1 MALSRLLDRGRE
13 KAWFYGTSVVRDG
26 RGNRVRSDHKL
37 VTPGG
42 LRVTVTEEQQ
52 SKAELPGQVDFR
64 VLRMHLRDFAVTSSW
79 DLVWFRDRW
88 WEPVSPEWDSA
99 GLANARHQEL
109 VLREAN
115 QASIPGVSPPHGEDQ
130 D

>member
-13 KAWFYGTSVVRDG
+13 KAWFYGTTVVRDK
-26 RGNRVRSDHKL
+26 RGNKVKSGHHL
-37 VTPGG
+37 VTPDGC
-42 LRVTVTEEQQ
+42 RVTVAEDRQ

-88 WEPVSPEWDSA
+88 WEPANPEWDSV
-99 GLANARHQEL
+99 GLGNTGHQEL
-109 VLREAN
+109 LLRGAN
-115 QASIPGVSPPHGEDQ
+115 QTSIPGVSPPHGEG
-130 D
+130 